1 MKNLN
6 LYGLVWVCCYA
17 LCFFS
22 CKDLIEPSIARRTV
36 RLNAPADN
44 YESTKYLISFWWDD
58 VEDAL
63 QYRFQMVSGTFETP
77 GQLVADTLVS
87 VNKFTISME
96 PGEYQWR
103 VRAENGSSATNYS
116 APRSITVL
124 SSSIKEQSVR
134 LLSPADGALS
144 NLAKMNFTWDKLFG
158 ATKYRLQVDTNFFAD
173 ESRLV
178 YDGTAAG
185 LSYTLALAKDQRYQW
200 RVMGQNDTAEARWSA
215 LRAVTIDHTPSDK
228 PDPQYPANRGNV
240 STPVNLRWSSAEG
253 AVAYR
258 LMVLKADSVSVYDRN
273 YPVETKSNSY
283 SFNAGIPG
291 EQVVWKVFSVD
302 AAGNVSGPGKIF
314 SFNVQ

>member
-6 LYGLVWVCCYA
+6 LYGFVLVCCCA
-17 LCFFS
+17 LFFS
-22 CKDLIEPSIARRTV
+22 SCKELIEPSIAKRTV
-36 RLNAPADN
+36 RLNAPADG
-44 YESTKYLISFWWDD
+44 YESAKYLVGFWWDD

-63 QYRFQMVSGTFETP
+63 QYRFQIVSGTFDTP
-77 GQLVADTLVS
+77 GQLVADTLVWG
-87 VNKFTISME
+87 NKFTISME

-103 VRAENGSSATNYS
+103 VRAENGSSATGFS
-116 APRSITVL
+116 ATRSVTVL
-124 SSSIKEQSVR
+124 ASSIKGQSVR
-134 LLSPADGALS
+134 LLSPADGTLS

-173 ESRLV
+173 ESSLV

-185 LSYTLALAKDQRYQW
+185 LSYTLPIAKDQRYQW
-200 RVMGQNDTAEARWSA
+200 RVMAENDTAEARWSA
-215 LRAVTIDHTPSDK
+215 LRAVTIDRTPPDK
-228 PDPQYPANRGNV
+228 PEPQYPANRGSVN
-240 STPVNLRWSSAEG
+240 TPVNLRWSSAEG
-253 AVAYR
+253 AAAYR
-258 LMVLKADSVSVYDRN
+258 LVVLKADSVSVYDRT
-273 YPVETKSNSY
+273 YPVDTKSNSY